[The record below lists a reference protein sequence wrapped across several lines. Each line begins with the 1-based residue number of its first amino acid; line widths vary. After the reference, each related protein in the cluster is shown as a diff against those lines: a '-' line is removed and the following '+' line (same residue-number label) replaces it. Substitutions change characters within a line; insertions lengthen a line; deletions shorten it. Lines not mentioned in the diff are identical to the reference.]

1 MDTGKLIEQFFE
13 GTLTV
18 DEEQALCTFL
28 RENEVPA
35 SMQRDK
41 EAVLAMC
48 GYTFDRSLPAGAAQ
62 RLEAMLDEL
71 DSNSSPACTE
81 ERLPAAPV
89 RRARKIP
96 IFVRRVA
103 AVAAVVAALFLVVRH
118 GTHSTHNNSDW
129 VAQERDT
136 YSSPEEA
143 RACVQKAFGELAFAM
158 NATRVSTKSIERTLE
173 ATAALHSVNVR

>member
-18 DEEQALCTFL
+18 EEELVLCTYL

-41 EAVLAMC
+41 EVVLAMC
-48 GYTFDRSLPAGAAQ
+48 ANVLDNSLPVGAQQ

-71 DSNSSPACTE
+71 DSNTPPVCAE
-81 ERLPAAPV
+81 ERLPVAPV
-89 RRARKIP
+89 QRASKIP
-96 IFVRRVA
+96 IFVCRVA
-103 AVAAVVAALFLVVRH
+103 AVAAVLVALFLVVRH
-118 GTHSTHNNSDW
+118 NIPGTGNW

-143 RACVQKAFGELAFAM
+143 RACVQKAFGELAIAM
-158 NATRVSTKSIERTLE
+158 NATRVGTKSIERTLE
-173 ATAALHSVNVR
+173 TTAALHGINGR

>member
-1 MDTGKLIEQFFE
+1 MDTGKLIEQFFD

-18 DEEQALCTFL
+18 EEEQALCTFL

-48 GYTFDRSLPAGAAQ
+48 ANVFDNSLPAGAQQ

-71 DSNSSPACTE
+71 DSNTSAACTE
-81 ERLPAAPV
+81 ERLPVAPV
-89 RRARKIP
+89 QRVRKIHVL
-96 IFVRRVA
+96 VRRVA
-103 AVAAVVAALFLVVRH
+103 AVAAALVAVFLVVRH
-118 GTHSTHNNSDW
+118 NTHNTSDW

-136 YSSPEEA
+136 YSSP
-143 RACVQKAFGELAFAM
+143 
-158 NATRVSTKSIERTLE
+158 
-173 ATAALHSVNVR
+173 ALF